1 MRGKKSCCNNFEEPR
16 EKKEYCCNPE
26 EQTEKKNCCHNP
38 EEQTENKGCCHKTK
52 ERSEKEYRDLLNR
65 LSRIEGQVR
74 GVKGMLERDAYC
86 VDILNQVSAINSAL
100 NSFNKVLLGNHIRSC
115 VVENVRSGNDEVID
129 ELVNTMHKLMR

>member
-1 MRGKKSCCNNFEEPR
+1 MEKDKKCC
-16 EKKEYCCNPE
+16 CCQNADAS
-26 EQTEKKNCCHNP
+26 
-38 EEQTENKGCCHKTK
+38 GKTK
-52 ERSEKEYRDLLNR
+52 ERSAEEYRDLLNR

-129 ELVNTMHKLMR
+129 ELVKTIQKLMK